1 MTLIDAVLLNT
12 YNSCCERL
20 AEKTA
25 KVLGYLGKY
34 KKDLGISNLTVID
47 IPTSYGNYKIINII
61 FVTPAVSYSNN
72 IIGVSTVNGRMTISY
87 HNITKQHFSYF
98 MEPVNYGYNN

>member
-1 MTLIDAVLLNT
+1 MTT
-12 YNSCCERL
+12 YNSCSEGL

-25 KVLGYLGKY
+25 KILGYFGKY

-47 IPTSYGNYKIINII
+47 IPTSYGDYKIINII
-61 FVTPAVSYSNN
+61 FVPPAVSYSNN

-87 HNITKQHFSYF
+87 HNITK
-98 MEPVNYGYNN
+98 